1 MSDKIPSIE
10 SYTTAWQECLE
21 SISEKLGNNDDFHQ
35 LIAPLQMI
43 EKPDKITI
51 YAPNQFIFDRVKE
64 RYLSVIENSIRM
76 HKSDYEGMRI
86 SFAMGH
92 PTDKKP
98 PTPSGHDSPNGASQT
113 SPSSNPFPLNP
124 KFSFDQFITGRSNEF
139 AFAAAQQ
146 AAANPGTAYNPFVI
160 FGSTGLGKTHL
171 MQSIGHAV
179 LKKDP
184 SKKILYL
191 HAEKFLSEMIKSL
204 RHGTMDSF
212 KSILSEADVLM
223 LDDIQFFANKERS
236 QEELFHRFNEK
247 LEDNKQVILTS
258 DRYPKELD
266 GFEDRLKSRFTWG
279 LCVGVDPPELETRVA
294 ILIQKALLFGFDLA
308 EDVAFFIADKIQTNV
323 RELEGILKRL
333 VAHSKFSGEPI
344 NLEFTKNALKDLL
357 TIHTRQVSID
367 RIQQAISRYYKVKT
381 SDLTGKRRLQSITR
395 PRQLAMYIAK
405 SLTSKSLPEIGR
417 AFGGRDH
424 TTVLH
429 ACKKISV
436 LLETDTDLKIDYE
449 NLVSLLSN

>member
-1 MSDKIPSIE
+1 
-10 SYTTAWQECLE
+10 
-21 SISEKLGNNDDFHQ
+21 
-35 LIAPLQMI
+35 
-43 EKPDKITI
+43 
-51 YAPNQFIFDRVKE
+51 
-64 RYLSVIENSIRM
+64 
-76 HKSDYEGMRI
+76 
-86 SFAMGH
+86 
-92 PTDKKP
+92 
-98 PTPSGHDSPNGASQT
+98 
-113 SPSSNPFPLNP
+113 
-124 KFSFDQFITGRSNEF
+124 
-139 AFAAAQQ
+139 
-146 AAANPGTAYNPFVI
+146 
-160 FGSTGLGKTHL
+160 
-171 MQSIGHAV
+171 
-179 LKKDP
+179 
-184 SKKILYL
+184 
-191 HAEKFLSEMIKSL
+191 MIKSL
-204 RHGTMDSF
+204 RHGTMDAF
-212 KSILSEADVLM
+212 KSILSSADVLM

-294 ILIQKALLFGFDLA
+294 ILIQKALLLNFELS

-344 NLEFTKNALKDLL
+344 NLEFTKTALKDLL

-367 RIQQAISRYYKVKT
+367 RIQQAVSRYYKVKT
-381 SDLTGKRRLQSITR
+381 SDLTGKRRLQAITR
-395 PRQLAMYIAK
+395 PRQLAMFLAK

-429 ACKKISV
+429 ACQKISA
-436 LLETDTDLKIDYE
+436 LLETDADLKIDYD